1 MRLLLYIVTL
11 IIIKGEFT
19 MPSTSSSLSGIPE
32 VLSSTVFQFAID
44 PSEYVAT
51 KAIFSVSRGFRG
63 REDSFIEHK
72 SRRDLVVGSLFR
84 KADGVLENMSPRFQQ
99 FIKKV
104 RKSVEHLSLNG
115 IPLCRYELHT
125 KITTHSEILRVK
137 WNGETHRLDK
147 ETSSLAVER
156 VSQNPSLTIAQH
168 NRLREVNKT
177 IQKYDFS
184 PFFLWEKTLRK
195 TVQTINLLPELLRL
209 FPSIKT
215 IDTSRFLINTNDC
228 KVLSA
233 CRHLSTVKL
242 QRTSFLFQIEERTQ
256 QLATLL
262 DAPSLTD
269 LDTSSPDCFHELP
282 TPLFSKMG
290 NLRALSIRM
299 GESNQNQMIRDIGT
313 LHRLER
319 LKTEGFNEFSNQ
331 DLMPLRALTGLRE
344 LSLRAEVSVQEGEP
358 LFFSTLIQLEKLC
371 LQRIF
376 YQVPFGTRPTFDLSA
391 LLKQHTNLHTIA
403 IYNSDAF
410 NLECTLS
417 TLPETSSLKK
427 LFLFSYHCSSE
438 TLHQL
443 SQLRSLSSLGI
454 RVFSYT
460 ENSDPFA
467 GFASIQSLQTLLITD
482 SCFDTK
488 KGLEK
493 LLNALKLLPYLR
505 TFGLYLPRQTAIVK
519 EVEDSLRKAL
529 PECTVHVIA
538 EGEAFREQPK
548 FFLDQI

>member
-19 MPSTSSSLSGIPE
+19 MPSTPPSLSGIPE

-63 REDSFIEHK
+63 REDSFIEHR

-115 IPLCRYELHT
+115 IPHCRYEQHT
-125 KITTHSEILRVK
+125 TITTSTEIMDLRR
-137 WNGETHRLDK
+137 ETN
-147 ETSSLAVER
+147 SLAVER
-156 VSQNPSLTIAQH
+156 VSHNPSLTIFQH

-184 PFFLWEKTLRK
+184 PFFLWEKTLKK
-195 TVQTINLLPELLRL
+195 TFKSIHLLPELLRL

-215 IDTSRFLINTNDC
+215 FDTSRFLIGTNDC

-242 QRTSFLFQIEERTQ
+242 QRPSFLFQIEERTQ

-269 LDTSSPDCFHELP
+269 LDISSPDCFQLP

-371 LQRIF
+371 LQRIV

-467 GFASIQSLQTLLITD
+467 GFASIQSLQTLLMTD

-493 LLNALKLLPYLR
+493 LLNALKLLPHLR

-519 EVEDSLRKAL
+519 EVEDRLRKAL

-538 EGEAFREQPK
+538 ESEAFREQPK